1 MLSLKRKLHL
11 FTLVPPILILLVTLV
26 VLYTEMSAL
35 KADITNSTRHLLTEK
50 YKEQLK
56 DSAMLA
62 ISAVNNIYETG
73 GTREEAIETLKSLS
87 YGDQNYF
94 FGYDSKVNNL
104 FLGSDTSKQGQNF
117 YHTQDPN
124 GVYMLRDLV
133 QAGMS
138 NGLAIGSNYVS
149 YEFPRLGQSEP
160 QPKLSYSVY
169 FSQWDLIIG
178 TGVYIDDIDTALATM
193 NTQVNTSS
201 NTMLTALVIV
211 VSVIISALVLVGFWF
226 GRSIYSPLLTM
237 QSSVDSL
244 SAGNGDLTQRLPLID
259 KFELGN
265 LAGSF
270 NHMLEFLN
278 NLMSDIKASTTSIN
292 DGTESQ
298 WTQAREIES
307 LAKAQNA
314 ETEQVAT
321 AATEMSSAS
330 AEVALRAQE
339 AATAAS
345 NIEKS
350 QIDAYAA
357 VEDSQKAMNVLLDH
371 VDRASETIEGVGEE
385 ASGIDVISQVIQG
398 VAEQTNLLALNA
410 AIEAARA
417 GSHGR
422 GFAVVADEVR
432 KLAEKTHKSTEEILE
447 LIQRLQSSAAEAV
460 RSMRDSKEQTALVA
474 RSVNVTESA
483 LKVISSELEVL
494 GKQNQQIAVAAEE
507 QSVVAEEI
515 SSRVV
520 QISTQTADMER
531 VAQANEKSTDSL
543 AQNANQLSS
552 MVGQFVL
559 TP

>member
-11 FTLVPPILILLVTLV
+11 FSLVPPLLILLVTLV
-26 VLYTEMSAL
+26 VLYQEMGGL
-35 KADITNSTRHLLTEK
+35 KQDISDNTRHMLIEK

-56 DSAMLA
+56 DSTKLA
-62 ISAVNNIYETG
+62 ISAVSDLYTAGGSREQAINI
-73 GTREEAIETLKSLS
+73 LKELS
-87 YGDQNYF
+87 YGEQNYF
-94 FGYDSKVNNL
+94 FGYDSNVNNL
-104 FLGSDTSKQGQNF
+104 FLGTDTSKSGKNF
-117 YHTQDPN
+117 YHTRDAN

-133 QAGMS
+133 QAGMA
-138 NGLAIGSNYVS
+138 NGLAEGDEYVS

-160 QPKLSYSVY
+160 LPKMSYSVY
-169 FSQWDLIIG
+169 FPIWDLVIG
-178 TGVYIDDIDTALATM
+178 TGVYIDDIDASLMMM
-193 NTQVNTSS
+193 NEQVNTSS
-201 NTMLTALVIV
+201 NTMLSALVIV
-211 VSVIISALVLVGFWF
+211 VSLIIAALVITGLWF

-259 KFELGN
+259 RFELGN

-278 NLMSDIKASTTSIN
+278 NLMSDIKSSTRSIN

-298 WTQAREIES
+298 WSQAREIDV

-350 QIDAYAA
+350 QIDAYTA
-357 VEDSQKAMNVLLDH
+357 VEDSQEAMKVLLEQ
-371 VDRASETIEGVGEE
+371 VERASVTIEGVGEE
-385 ASGIDVISQVIQG
+385 ATGIDVISQVIQG

-417 GSHGR
+417 GAHGR

-447 LIQRLQSSAAEAV
+447 LIQRLQNSALKAV
-460 RSMRDSKEQTALVA
+460 KNMRDSKEQTSLVA
-474 RSVNVTESA
+474 HSVNVTESA

-507 QSVVAEEI
+507 QSAVAEEI

-520 QISTQTADMER
+520 QISMQTADMER
-531 VAQANEKSTDSL
+531 VAQANEKSTDTL
-543 AQNANQLSS
+543 AKSANQLND

-559 TP
+559 SQ

>member
-1 MLSLKRKLHL
+1 MLS
-11 FTLVPPILILLVTLV
+11 
-26 VLYTEMSAL
+26 
-35 KADITNSTRHLLTEK
+35 
-50 YKEQLK
+50 
-56 DSAMLA
+56 
-62 ISAVNNIYETG
+62 
-73 GTREEAIETLKSLS
+73 
-87 YGDQNYF
+87 
-94 FGYDSKVNNL
+94 
-104 FLGSDTSKQGQNF
+104 
-117 YHTQDPN
+117 
-124 GVYMLRDLV
+124 
-133 QAGMS
+133 
-138 NGLAIGSNYVS
+138 
-149 YEFPRLGQSEP
+149 
-160 QPKLSYSVY
+160 
-169 FSQWDLIIG
+169 
-178 TGVYIDDIDTALATM
+178 
-193 NTQVNTSS
+193 
-201 NTMLTALVIV
+201 ALVIV
-211 VSVIISALVLVGFWF
+211 VSLIIAALVITGLWF

-259 KFELGN
+259 RFELGN

-278 NLMSDIKASTTSIN
+278 NLMSDIKSSTRSIN

-298 WTQAREIES
+298 WSQAREIDV

-350 QIDAYAA
+350 QIDAYTA
-357 VEDSQKAMNVLLDH
+357 VEDSQEAMKVLLEH
-371 VDRASETIEGVGEE
+371 VERASVTIEGVGEE
-385 ASGIDVISQVIQG
+385 ATGIDVISQVIQG

-417 GSHGR
+417 GAHGR

-447 LIQRLQSSAAEAV
+447 LIQRLQNSALKAV
-460 RSMRDSKEQTALVA
+460 KNMRDSKEQTSLVA
-474 RSVNVTESA
+474 HSVNVTESA

-507 QSVVAEEI
+507 QSAVAEEI

-520 QISTQTADMER
+520 QISMQTADMER
-531 VAQANEKSTDSL
+531 VAQANEKSTDTL
-543 AQNANQLSS
+543 AKSANQLND

-559 TP
+559 SQ